1 MLIFFL
7 NYFLRAY
14 ELLGFKDLLIGV
26 ETKRIFR
33 SVLGRLL
40 EVVDVVLEGFGVDG
54 LGQDL
59 VQELL
64 FVGLKLSSLESHIV
78 QTFKVLVLF

>member
-14 ELLGFKDLLIGV
+14 ELLGFKDLLIRV
-26 ETKRIFR
+26 ETERIFR

-54 LGQDL
+54 FGQDL

-78 QTFKVLVLF
+78 QTLKVLVLF